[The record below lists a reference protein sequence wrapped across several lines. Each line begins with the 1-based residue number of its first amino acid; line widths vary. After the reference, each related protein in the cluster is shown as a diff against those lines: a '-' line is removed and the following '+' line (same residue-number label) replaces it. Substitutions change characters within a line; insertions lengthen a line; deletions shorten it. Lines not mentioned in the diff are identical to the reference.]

1 MCRKDYFMNTKIDKI
16 KLTNVPVAKI
26 DDPDRL
32 RKDGILI
39 KDKKGQNYIAGSGQ
53 KFTRLT
59 VKDKVVDQYVVGYDS
74 LHHAPYTKMELS
86 VKKKNG
92 NLECNSVADTY
103 SQMLHTQEHLLEE
116 YGIVTDC
123 TDAKISYLEIN
134 RTFPLNGRF
143 ADYKRVFILLM
154 SRLPKNKGVQ
164 IDFKNII
171 DNSYVL
177 DEYVATNNSSAI
189 KIYNKSSQL
198 KLELTEDIL
207 RAEITLKKAQSV
219 KRAFGSNQ
227 LNDLTDSMVDEYFI
241 SKMQK
246 LFVKPVQKWKKLRD
260 KKILNLIR
268 KMKEKEHHWVGSVL
282 GTLQNEEI
290 LTGIP
295 AVLDV
300 NELLPVLDQIVA
312 SRRKAR
318 TKKQFQDQATKV
330 YTAFD
335 RRDDIKLEEVL
346 RKMCTTSKLMC
357 DQ

>member
-16 KLTNVPVAKI
+16 KLTNVPIAKI

-39 KDKKGQNYIAGSGQ
+39 KDKKGQNYMAGSGQ
-53 KFTRLT
+53 EFTRLT

-74 LHHAPYTKMELS
+74 LHAPYTKMELS

-189 KIYNKSSQL
+189 KIYNKNEPQFCNRVSNLQVLPKSVHKDLTNKYGKTEEEYEKEACKRAEKAGVETKPLPKHIVIHALEMPTLYLARYSKDHPEDKELTAYPLDKFL
-198 KLELTEDIL
+198 KL
-207 RAEITLKKAQSV
+207 
-219 KRAFGSNQ
+219 
-227 LNDLTDSMVDEYFI
+227 DET
-241 SKMQK
+241 
-246 LFVKPVQKWKKLRD
+246 
-260 KKILNLIR
+260 N
-268 KMKEKEHHWVGSVL
+268 
-282 GTLQNEEI
+282 
-290 LTGIP
+290 
-295 AVLDV
+295 
-300 NELLPVLDQIVA
+300 
-312 SRRKAR
+312 
-318 TKKQFQDQATKV
+318 
-330 YTAFD
+330 
-335 RRDDIKLEEVL
+335 
-346 RKMCTTSKLMC
+346 
-357 DQ
+357 